1 MSGVEELDLSDNPLG
16 FDGAS
21 ALAAARLPRLRALH
35 LTRTRPGDAGVVAL
49 AESDLMAGLRALY
62 LGGNNL
68 SPTVGTLGAW
78 GAPRNLRV
86 LDLTENRLG
95 DAGAAALADSP
106 HLRGLIHLD
115 LAQNTLEDAGAEALA
130 ASPHLGGLIYLNL
143 FGNVISAPAQKRL
156 RERFGERVLL

>member
-1 MSGVEELDLSDNPLG
+1 
-16 FDGAS
+16 
-21 ALAAARLPRLRALH
+21 
-35 LTRTRPGDAGVVAL
+35 VVAL